1 MRVAVKPVVTTGV
14 ALVGASVIAVSPI
27 SPSTPALRVVES
39 DVSLTASVAYVPIN
53 MIEQML
59 SAPANMVAAVDRLAT
74 ALAISGSWNENQPN
88 NQWGWDEANPAML
101 MESINALIPF
111 PAFSEPWGR
120 HVNWWVTANLPMHE
134 GCNFDCPDLPGM
146 LGKMF
151 KVPMSEFYSDEGY
164 TFPVVRT
171 PVNGVETPWS
181 QQTVKLDPA
190 EPLRSVWDSWTAEP
204 TGIETTTLWETV
216 TAFAN
221 LAAALQITGHMPDW
235 VAVREIERFFKAFL
249 RPPAEEETGDE
260 QEDPAGSGAA
270 AEVVEPELVLVS
282 TATVPAERKLVSLSP
297 VPVSTGTDTEVVT
310 GDESSGTDTEV
321 DTDAAEEDS
330 GTADTDTDAQTP
342 SAESVIDGA
351 TSALKRKF
359 ALVTERADADAD
371 ADDEKSTS
379 STGKHRKPDTAASD
393 TAASETAAS
402 DTASSESDSGT
413 ADSGDSDSGGG
424 SGADSE

>member
-1 MRVAVKPVVTTGV
+1 MRVAVKPVITTGV
-14 ALVGASVIAVSPI
+14 ALVGASVIAVTPI
-27 SPSTPALRVVES
+27 SPSTQSTPALRAVEA
-39 DVSLTASVAYVPIN
+39 DVALSASVAYVPIN
-53 MIEQML
+53 MVEQML

-101 MESINALIPF
+101 IETINALIPF

-146 LGKMF
+146 LAKMF

-181 QQTVKLDPA
+181 QQNVKLDPA

-204 TGIETTTLWETV
+204 TGIKTTTWWETV

-249 RPPAEEETGDE
+249 RPPAEDDTGGE
-260 QEDPAGSGAA
+260 QEDPAGGETALEA
-270 AEVVEPELVLVS
+270 TEPELALVS
-282 TATVPAERKLVSLSP
+282 AATVPVDRELVSLSA
-297 VPVSTGTDTEVVT
+297 VPGDDTDA
-310 GDESSGTDTEV
+310 DSGTDA
-321 DTDAAEEDS
+321 DSEDGS
-330 GTADTDTDAQTP
+330 APAP
-342 SAESVIDGA
+342 SAESVVDSA

-359 ALVTERADADAD
+359 ALVTDPTDAEAGAESDADAEAE
-371 ADDEKSTS
+371 ADDDASPATPS
-379 STGKHRKPDTAASD
+379 GGKHRKPDTAATD
-393 TAASETAAS
+393 AASESNSA
-402 DTASSESDSGT
+402 T
-413 ADSGDSDSGGG
+413 ADSGDSGESAGSSGSGGG
-424 SGADSE
+424 GADSE

>member
-1 MRVAVKPVVTTGV
+1 MRVAVKPVISTGV
-14 ALVGASVIAVSPI
+14 ALVGASVIAVTPI
-27 SPSTPALRVVES
+27 SPSTQSTPALRAVES
-39 DVSLTASVAYVPIN
+39 DVALSASVAYVPIN
-53 MIEQML
+53 MVEQML

-101 MESINALIPF
+101 METINALIPF

-146 LGKMF
+146 LAKMF

-181 QQTVKLDPA
+181 QQNVKLDPA
-190 EPLRSVWDSWTAEP
+190 EPLRSVWESWTAEP
-204 TGIETTTLWETV
+204 TGIKTTTWWETV

-249 RPPAEEETGDE
+249 RPPAEDDTGGE
-260 QEDPAGSGAA
+260 QEDPAGGGTAL
-270 AEVVEPELVLVS
+270 EVTEPELALVS
-282 TATVPAERKLVSLSP
+282 AATVPVERELVSVTA
-297 VPVSTGTDTEVVT
+297 VPGDDTDSDT
-310 GDESSGTDTEV
+310 DADSGTDA
-321 DTDAAEEDS
+321 DSEDGS
-330 GTADTDTDAQTP
+330 APAP
-342 SAESVIDGA
+342 SAETVVDSA

-359 ALVTERADADAD
+359 ALVSDPADAESDDEAEAD
-371 ADDEKSTS
+371 ADDDASPATS
-379 STGKHRKPDTAASD
+379 AGGKHRKPDTSP
-393 TAASETAAS
+393 S
-402 DTASSESDSGT
+402 DTASESSSAP
-413 ADSGDSDSGGG
+413 ADSGDSGDSAGSSGSGGG
-424 SGADSE
+424 GADSE